1 MKINEV
7 TLLAPILTLCFNR
20 QVSTY
25 VSTFNTYL
33 SVNCTQGGS
42 RTLTH
47 KVHYDLNVAR
57 LPIPALGYKSYSNVN
72 NLINIKSFLIN
83 INFNNEENNN
93 YHFNNMFI
101 YE

>member
-20 QVSTY
+20 QVSNN
-25 VSTFNTYL
+25 VSNIYTYL

-47 KVHYDLNVAR
+47 IVHYDLNVAR
-57 LPIPALGYKSYSNVN
+57 LPIPALGYKS
-72 NLINIKSFLIN
+72 
-83 INFNNEENNN
+83 
-93 YHFNNMFI
+93 
-101 YE
+101 

>member
-25 VSTFNTYL
+25 VSTFYTYL

-57 LPIPALGYKSYSNVN
+57 LPIPALG
-72 NLINIKSFLIN
+72 
-83 INFNNEENNN
+83 
-93 YHFNNMFI
+93 
-101 YE
+101 